1 MQTYKKKSA
10 RYKVC
15 MEWGIGALKWKWK
28 RLMDHFDFTKENYN
42 HFFQI
47 VTIFINFLHTCQ
59 LDFTFKVIGT
69 QTEHLIDYGWD
80 GDFQLE
86 V

>member
-1 MQTYKKKSA
+1 
-10 RYKVC
+10 
-15 MEWGIGALKWKWK
+15 
-28 RLMDHFDFTKENYN
+28 MDHFDFTKENYN